1 MAHGIEPGMG
11 SKVRHVSAQ
20 NKAKPSNSRD
30 KKKYL
35 TFNVYLQYPKD
46 SAKLSSH
53 ALFLFIF
60 IRIL

>member
-30 KKKYL
+30 KEIINI
-35 TFNVYLQYPKD
+35 NVYLQYPKD

-60 IRIL
+60 IITL